1 MKSKNQKYQNI
12 YKFYLVK
19 VPAFGTLQPVGCIF
33 PTNDQYAITQQ
44 KGGFVVCN
52 LKPPE
57 SRHQRKPLKSGARES
72 QKK

>member
-1 MKSKNQKYQNI
+1 MGS
-12 YKFYLVK
+12 
-19 VPAFGTLQPVGCIF
+19 IF

-72 QKK
+72 QINEIIDGTDFSCTTNLNEVQEPEIPEHL